1 MKYSNQTIYWN
12 IWARKKGFII
22 MLQNNKL
29 DKLNIKYIFKDKR
42 SLNIFMEPIKVEKQ
56 VERHKLKSNA

>member
-42 SLNIFMEPIKVEKQ
+42 SLNIFTEPIKVEK
-56 VERHKLKSNA
+56 